1 MFIAAMTIS
10 FGGSIVLL
18 IVIALVMIAAALLFY
33 RFTTPPVSF
42 RKRIL
47 LSLLR
52 ALALCLIAG
61 ILFEP
66 VVRFLWTDRQ
76 SPAIAVLVDV
86 SQSMSIKDG
95 WGDRK
100 SILQKTL
107 HEDLASWIPL
117 SAEMQYYPFAGALQ
131 SPSRTIPD
139 SLLLDG
145 QATDIAKA
153 LTTLNEQIV
162 RQNIQSVM
170 LISDGNS
177 TAGRNP
183 VFAAEQLHIP
193 IYTLGIGDTTEQK
206 DVLVEKVV
214 ANSITYAGSQMPVDV
229 TVKSS
234 GYNGTTVEVTL
245 QEGSTV
251 LDHKPVKL
259 TSGSNEFP
267 VTLSYEP
274 KEEGTKKLTVS
285 VSALPGE
292 LTERNNTR
300 TLFVKVLRNKI
311 HILLFSGA
319 PNPDLP
325 AIRQTLTD
333 DQRFSVRTYTQAAP
347 GRFYEGP
354 VPQPTLDSADC
365 LLFIGFPAQ
374 ASGADILATLQ
385 GAIEKRKIPL
395 FFVNGKST
403 DYQKLR
409 QFESILPFRWSAA
422 NSTEMY
428 VFPVIPD
435 EAKSYPLVTF
445 DGTVDAG
452 IWQLLP
458 PVYSSQTVFQSK
470 PEAVLIASSR
480 MQTVSLNEPLIVTRS
495 VAGQRSLAI
504 TGYGVWRWLLTS
516 QDNPQ
521 TSTFF
526 HAFLS
531 NAVRWLTT
539 NADERNVRVVPVKDA
554 FTTAEP
560 VEFEGE
566 VYDNQVRPVDNA
578 DVIINLHRGDEQFQ
592 LPLNPV
598 ASGKYEGSLDG
609 LSEGDYTYTANA
621 TVGGTSL
628 GQDHG
633 KFSVGQVNAEFLETR
648 MNKSLLEQMAYH
660 TGGRFYDVR
669 TMDSIQA
676 DIGRDLRFTP
686 RELQRS
692 SEVEVWNW
700 QYVAGCIV
708 ALLAA
713 EWFVR
718 RRSGML

>member
-10 FGGSIVLL
+10 FGGSIVLF
-18 IVIALVMIAAALLFY
+18 IIIALAMIAAALLFY
-33 RFTTPPVSF
+33 RFTTPPVSS

-47 LSLLR
+47 LSVLR

-76 SPAIAVLVDV
+76 SPTIAVLVDV

-107 HEDLASWIPL
+107 HEYLAGL
-117 SAEMQYYPFAGALQ
+117 TLRDAEIQYYQFAGALQ
-131 SPSRTIPD
+131 SPTRTLPD

-145 QATDIAKA
+145 QATDIARA
-153 LTTLNEQIV
+153 LGGLNEQII
-162 RQNIQSVM
+162 RQNIQSVI

-183 VFAAEQLHIP
+183 VSAAEQLHIP
-193 IYTLGIGDTTEQK
+193 VYTLGIGDTTEQK

-214 ANSITYAGSQMPVDV
+214 ANSITYAGSRMPVDV
-229 TVKSS
+229 TIKSS
-234 GYNGTTVEVTL
+234 GYGGASVEVTL

-251 LDHKPVKL
+251 LDHKPLKL
-259 TSGSNEFP
+259 VSGSNDLP

-274 KEEGTKKLTVS
+274 KEEGTKKLIVS
-285 VSALPGE
+285 VSTLPGE
-292 LTERNNTR
+292 LTDKNNTR
-300 TLFVKVLRNKI
+300 ALFVKVLRNKL
-311 HILLFSGA
+311 HILVFSGA

-325 AIRQTLTD
+325 AIRQTLSD
-333 DQRFSVRTYTQAAP
+333 DQRLSVKTYTQAAP
-347 GRFYEGP
+347 GRFYEGA
-354 VPQPTLDSADC
+354 VSQQALDSADC
-365 LLFIGFPAQ
+365 FLFIGFPARS
-374 ASGADILATLQ
+374 AGADILTTLQ
-385 GAIEKRKIPL
+385 QAIEKRKTPL
-395 FFVNGKST
+395 LFVNGKST

-409 QFESILPFRWSAA
+409 QFESVLPFRWSAT
-422 NSTEMY
+422 NPTEMY

-435 EAKSYPLVTF
+435 EAKSNPLVTF

-470 PEAVLIASSR
+470 PEAVLIASAR
-480 MQTVSLNEPLIVTRS
+480 MQTVSLNEPLIVSRS

-516 QDNPQ
+516 QDNSQ

-566 VYDNQVRPVDNA
+566 VYDNRIRPVDNA
-578 DVIINLHRGDEQFQ
+578 DVIINLHRGDEQIQ

-609 LSEGDYTYTANA
+609 LSEGEYTYLANA

-648 MNKSLLEQMAYH
+648 MNKSLLEQVAYH

-669 TMDSIQA
+669 NMDSLRT
-676 DIGRDLRFTP
+676 DLGRDIRFTP